1 MPSLTIKQSNAA
13 GRNAAQVSD
22 HDIRIVRTVCKLAGA
37 ATLID
42 DVQAGLRRQGVLAAI
57 RKHDTA
63 ALFEW
68 FLATISYQGISDRAA
83 EGFMHQ
89 HGRVR
94 WADIAAGLARSHSC
108 PKLRSYWGFNG
119 CGYAKAAGTCGEPDH
134 IAFCPLPTHRLRNG
148 RLNQAA
154 YSIFM
159 FMRDVADGDLV
170 GWIDGQLASASV
182 HNAPGRVMRMR
193 DSLIEPL
200 SQIHGVSQKTLALA
214 LSTLLI
220 GGSARKPFWLEVG
233 GSMIAIDTLVHNFL
247 HRTGILRR
255 RKAEHPYGTR
265 CYEDGGCADIV
276 AAVSEAIDA
285 REFNRQFPRNFPRFV
300 QNAIWRYCAQLEL
313 DVCNGNRIDDRKRC
327 ENFYCRL
334 YPTCDR
340 VKLS

>member
-1 MPSLTIKQSNAA
+1 M
-13 GRNAAQVSD
+13 
-22 HDIRIVRTVCKLAGA
+22 
-37 ATLID
+37 LIED
-42 DVQAGLRRQGVLAAI
+42 ARKDLRRQGILAAI
-57 RKHDTA
+57 RDHDTPT
-63 ALFEW
+63 LFEW
-68 FLATISYQGISDRAA
+68 LLATVSYQGISDQAA
-83 EGFMHQ
+83 AGYMHR
-89 HGRVR
+89 HGRIQ
-94 WADIAAGLARSHSC
+94 WAHIASGLTRSPSC
-108 PKLRSYWGFNG
+108 PKLRSYWGFSG
-119 CGYAKAAGTCGEPDH
+119 CGYAKAAGTCAEPNH
-134 IAFCPLPTHRLRNG
+134 LAFCSLPTHRLRNG

-154 YSIFM
+154 YSLYLFIK
-159 FMRDVADGDLV
+159 DVAGGDLV
-170 GWIDGQLASASV
+170 GWIDQQLAQAADD
-182 HNAPGRVMRMR
+182 APRRVACMRET
-193 DSLIEPL
+193 LVEPL
-200 SQIHGVSQKTLALA
+200 SQVHGVSQKTLALA

-247 HRTGILRR
+247 HRTGILRQ

-265 CYEDGGCADIV
+265 CYEDGGCTDIV
-276 AAVSEAIDA
+276 AAASEAIDA